1 MIFLTTG
8 SQMPFDRMVRAVDD
22 WASRNPHAAITAQIG
37 VTDYRPAHFDAAISM
52 PPAKFEN
59 LVAEAELVV
68 GHAGM
73 GTILTAFRF
82 GTPVLV
88 LPRRGDLQETRNDHQ
103 FATARRLAD
112 RPGLHVA
119 LDEDALKSSLDRL
132 SGLARPEPIPP
143 HASDELLDYVR
154 SFIHDATR

>member
-1 MIFLTTG
+1 MLE
-8 SQMPFDRMVRAVDD
+8 SNLEYYLNPKPSSVL
-22 WASRNPHAAITAQIG
+22 ASSLVSRSSPN
-37 VTDYRPAHFDAAISM
+37 FDAAISM
-52 PPAKFEN
+52 PPAEFEN